1 MLFERFVFVLYIL
14 FCYNWFLLGYIYN
27 VWAAS
32 AITIAMMMTL
42 ATIGVVTT
50 FQLQTIIRE
59 DAFKPH
65 EKWATVTWT
74 SVHIILSG
82 LIISD
87 SWEIANI
94 LVIGLMIGV
103 LLSAVIIVVGTCACY
118 VIMLNGKEWYAHVHM
133 TCISFWVMAQFWSIR
148 LPSDELKYLGTAP
161 IIMMAVLRIV
171 EKYDGTCGIRSC
183 GEMTVWIICAGLHL
197 ICDQGGLQKETFLW
211 GTCGTV
217 TILIL
222 LNKHVKAIAFMF
234 ALPFVTLAL
243 GIYVLVDRK
252 NGQSFEI
259 LLGNARRAYDEYTK
273 EPELLPFDINAEEE
287 DFDARL

>member
-32 AITIAMMMTL
+32 VIIIAMIMTL
-42 ATIGVVTT
+42 ATIGVMTT

-59 DAFKPH
+59 DAFKCH
-65 EKWATVTWT
+65 EKWATVAWT
-74 SVHIILSG
+74 SVHIILSS
-82 LIISD
+82 LIIAD
-87 SWEIANI
+87 SCEIANI
-94 LVIGLMIGV
+94 LVIGMMVGV
-103 LLSAVIIVVGTCACY
+103 LLSAVIVVVGTCACY

-148 LPSDELKYLGTAP
+148 IPSDELKYLGTTP

-171 EKYDGTCGIRSC
+171 ELSASGQSRRSC
-183 GEMTVWIICAGLHL
+183 GEIVAWFICAALHL
-197 ICDQGGLQKETFLW
+197 ICDQGALQKETFLW

-217 TILIL
+217 TIIIL
-222 LNKHVKAIAFMF
+222 LNKHVKAITFMF

-243 GIYVLVDRK
+243 GIYLLMSRK

-259 LLGNARRAYDEYTK
+259 ALGNARRAYDEYTK
-273 EPELLPFDINAEEE
+273 EPELLPFDIHSEDE
-287 DFDARL
+287 DFDERL